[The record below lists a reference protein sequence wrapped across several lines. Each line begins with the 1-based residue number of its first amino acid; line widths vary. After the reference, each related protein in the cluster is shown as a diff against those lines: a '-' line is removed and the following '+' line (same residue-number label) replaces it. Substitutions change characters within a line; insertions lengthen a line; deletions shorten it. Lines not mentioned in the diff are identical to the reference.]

1 MTTSP
6 LMQNTAPKAGVF
18 SMQMLIV
25 YHSDY
30 GNTEKMAHSIAAGAK
45 AANTHIK
52 IQLKQAEHTTL
63 ADLIDADV
71 LVFGSPVHMG
81 SMAWQMK
88 QLIDRAAKL
97 WKPQELAG
105 KLGGVFVSGGG
116 FGNAGGGVEL
126 TMMSLHSHFLQ
137 QGMLVAGFPMDAI
150 GYADGGL
157 QWGAYARSANAQ
169 GMPTDISEKSLAA
182 ARSYGAHL
190 CHLGIKLNK

>member
-1 MTTSP
+1 
-6 LMQNTAPKAGVF
+6 
-18 SMQMLIV
+18 MQMLIA

-30 GNTEKMAHSIAAGAK
+30 GNTETMAKSISAGAQ
-45 AANTHIK
+45 AASS
-52 IQLKQAEHTTL
+52 QLNIVLKL
-63 ADLIDADV
+63 AQKTELSDLLDADII
-71 LVFGSPVHMG
+71 VFGSPVHMG

-105 KLGGVFVSGGG
+105 KLGGAFVSGGG

-137 QGMLVAGFPMDAI
+137 QGMLIAGFPPDAM
-150 GYADGGL
+150 GYADAGL
-157 QWGAYARSANAQ
+157 QWGPYGRSGNAQ
-169 GMPTDISEKSLAA
+169 GMPQELSEAMLLS

-190 CHLGIKLNK
+190 CDVGMQLFH